1 MAARC
6 NQRLRLE
13 SRAREGDGDG
23 SAVQRGVKHGV
34 DDHALANAFWREREG
49 DAKHGGCNADEE
61 AGKTEGGRLA
71 AVNAA
76 GRPCSLDGGVVPVLQ
91 RMRLKLAPTFHG
103 VA

>member
-1 MAARC
+1 MH
-6 NQRLRLE
+6 E
-13 SRAREGDGDG
+13 
-23 SAVQRGVKHGV
+23 
-34 DDHALANAFWREREG
+34 DDAYS
-49 DAKHGGCNADEE
+49 NADEE

-91 RMRLKLAPTFHG
+91 RLRLKLAPTFHG